1 MLTISGRQW
10 LRGSGRQ
17 WLRALLAAT
26 CIRGCLQPRVLSRP
40 VTPHT
45 SSVWPRN
52 VCTLSSLCKASRVA
66 SSHLGF
72 NESVSLIRKEKA
84 CVTCS
89 RQLNRASVA
98 TAHLLPCISTA
109 AGDVSCR
116 ANSVALLSILRRT
129 RCWAAGGGN
138 PRGEVRILGRRCVL
152 RPWQCKRQARQ
163 TKAAAHSAWRLSWRR
178 RNRRRRPPEAG
189 RFQTA

>member
-1 MLTISGRQW
+1 MLSPRLCCNRRRLCCLLTWVLVWARLGTAGPWCVTWWRYGCIAVRRAMLTI
-10 LRGSGRQ
+10 SGRQ

-84 CVTCS
+84 CVTCE

-129 RCWAAGGGN
+129 RCWA
-138 PRGEVRILGRRCVL
+138 GEGTRE
-152 RPWQCKRQARQ
+152 ARYEFWDEG
-163 TKAAAHSAWRLSWRR
+163 AC
-178 RNRRRRPPEAG
+178 
-189 RFQTA
+189 